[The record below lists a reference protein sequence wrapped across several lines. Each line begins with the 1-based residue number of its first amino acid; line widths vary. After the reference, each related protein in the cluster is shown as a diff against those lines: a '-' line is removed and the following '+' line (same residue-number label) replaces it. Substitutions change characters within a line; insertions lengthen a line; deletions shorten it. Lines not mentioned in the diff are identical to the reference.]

1 MACVV
6 IHWQARRGRE
16 ADESVVAGGKNPQ
29 TIRIIEAVLEN
40 RGLVPGCDERMEY
53 LGFLDN
59 DAAKKGTDFY
69 GYPIFGGF
77 EVLDDF
83 SGEDIHFVNI
93 ITGTMAIRFETTRE
107 IVSRGFPL
115 ANLIHP
121 SVDLRMTHIGVG
133 NYIQEAVQI
142 QAEVSIGN
150 NTSIHMGTLIGHE
163 TKIGDSTFIAHA
175 VAISGEVE
183 IGDGVTIG
191 TNSTIL
197 PRVKVGNW
205 STIGAGAVVIKDVPD
220 YAVVVGNP
228 AKVIKFNDETY
239 SDGNVFGS
247 LLEA

>member
-1 MACVV
+1 MKVLLLGA
-6 IHWQARRGRE
+6 
-16 ADESVVAGGKNPQ
+16 KNPQ
-29 TIRIIEAVLEN
+29 TIRIIEAVQDN
-40 RGLVPGCDERMEY
+40 QGLVPGCDERMEY

-83 SGEDIHFVNI
+83 SGKDIHFVNI

-107 IVSRGFPL
+107 IVSRGFRL
-115 ANLIHP
+115 TNLIYP
-121 SVDLRMTHIGVG
+121 SVDLGMAQIGVG

-150 NTSIHMGTLIGHE
+150 NTSIHMGTLVGHE
-163 TKIGDSTFIAHA
+163 TTIGDTTFIAHA
-175 VAISGEVE
+175 VSISGEVE
-183 IGDGVTIG
+183 IGYGVTIG

-228 AKVIKFNDETY
+228 AKIIKYNDETL

-247 LLEA
+247 LIEA